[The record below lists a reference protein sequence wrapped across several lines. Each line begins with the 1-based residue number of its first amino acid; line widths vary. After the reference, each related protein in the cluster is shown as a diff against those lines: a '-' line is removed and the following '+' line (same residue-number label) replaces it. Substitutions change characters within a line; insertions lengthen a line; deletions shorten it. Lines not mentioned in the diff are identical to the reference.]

1 MGFWAYIDR
10 LPQMRTV
17 FHLIRVAPVATLFIL
32 VLCVRGHAA
41 SFEDYRARVS
51 EARGAIQQLETPD
64 YYSDDPLQ
72 RDSVMQNALARLR
85 QLLPARESVLFNG
98 QNIEVDNAWFHEAL
112 DEYQKLV
119 RQPERATAVVSGA
132 RERLSALLERLD
144 EMKSA
149 SSTDG
154 KDANKAR
161 LAEILR
167 RAEYDKTVA
176 EKSAI
181 ERLWEEFIRW
191 ISKFLPKFGPLK
203 PGTGQALSGVAQVV
217 VIGFS
222 VLLIAFLIWKL
233 LPRYL
238 RNRGNKKKKAKRE
251 PRIVLGE
258 RLEPDQ
264 TASDLLDQAEAL
276 ARTGDLR
283 GAIRKAYIALLC
295 ELGDRKVIMLAQ
307 HKTNRDYLMA
317 VRNRHALYESLRKLT
332 ASFEIHW
339 YGFVA
344 PAPTDWEAFRLGV
357 RAAGSSEASRGTR

>member
-1 MGFWAYIDR
+1 
-10 LPQMRTV
+10 MRTV
-17 FHLIRVAPVATLFIL
+17 FHSLRVAAVATLFL
-32 VLCVRGHAA
+32 LAAWTQVQAA
-41 SFEDYRARVS
+41 SFEDYRGRVS
-51 EARGAIQQLETPD
+51 QAVSAIQQLEAPD
-64 YYSDDPLQ
+64 YYTDDPLQ
-72 RDSVMQNALARLR
+72 RDAVMQNALARLR
-85 QLLPARESVLFNG
+85 QLLPAREPVLFNG
-98 QNIEVDNAWFHEAL
+98 QNIDVDNAWFHEAL
-112 DEYQKLV
+112 DEYQKLGH
-119 RQPERATAVVSGA
+119 QPERASAVLT
-132 RERLSALLERLD
+132 RTRDQLRALLERLG
-144 EMKSA
+144 EMKTA
-149 SSTDG
+149 GSTDE
-154 KDANKAR
+154 KDASKAR
-161 LAEILR
+161 LSEILR
-167 RAEYDKTVA
+167 RSEYDKSVA

-191 ISKFLPKFGPLK
+191 LSKLLPRFGPVQ
-203 PGTGQALSGVAQVV
+203 PGTGQAMSGVAQVV

-238 RNRGNKKKKAKRE
+238 QNRRNRKKKAKRE

-264 TASDLLDQAEAL
+264 TASDLLEQAEAL

-317 VRNRHALYESLRKLT
+317 VRNRHALYEPLRKLT

-344 PAPTDWEAFRLGV
+344 PGPTDWEAFRLGV
-357 RAAGSSEASRGTR
+357 RAAGASEASRGTR

>member
-1 MGFWAYIDR
+1 MHTK
-10 LPQMRTV
+10 L
-17 FHLIRVAPVATLFIL
+17 HSLRVAAVATLFIL
-32 VLCVRGHAA
+32 ALCAQAQAA

-51 EARGAIQQLETPD
+51 QAVSAIQQLEAPD
-64 YYSDDPLQ
+64 YYVDDPLQ
-72 RDSVMQNALARLR
+72 RDSVMQNALTRLR
-85 QLLPARESVLFNG
+85 QLLPAQESVLFNR
-98 QNIEVDNAWFHEAL
+98 QNIDVDNAWFHKAL
-112 DEYQKLV
+112 DEYQKLGH
-119 RQPERATAVVSGA
+119 QPERATALVAST
-132 RERLSALLERLD
+132 REQLRALLQRLD
-144 EMKSA
+144 EMKLQSA
-149 SSTDG
+149 TDG
-154 KDANKAR
+154 KDQSKAR

-167 RAEYDKTVA
+167 RPEYDKSIA

-191 ISKFLPKFGPLK
+191 LSKLIPKIGPLQ
-203 PGTGQALSGVAQVV
+203 PGTGQALSGVAQIV

-233 LPRYL
+233 LPRYW
-238 RNRGNKKKKAKRE
+238 RSRGMKKKKAKRE

-264 TASDLLDQAEAL
+264 TAADLLEQAEAL

-317 VRNRHALYESLRKLT
+317 VRNRRALYEPLRKLT
-332 ASFEIHW
+332 TSFETHW

-344 PAPTDWEAFRLGV
+344 PEPNDWEEFRLGV
-357 RAAGSSEASRGTR
+357 RTAGASEASRGAT

>member
-1 MGFWAYIDR
+1 MH
-10 LPQMRTV
+10 TK
-17 FHLIRVAPVATLFIL
+17 FHSLRVAAVASLF
-32 VLCVRGHAA
+32 VFALCARGQAA
-41 SFEDYRARVS
+41 SFEDYRTRVS
-51 EARGAIQQLETPD
+51 QAVSAIQQLESPD
-64 YYSDDPLQ
+64 YYTDDPLQ
-72 RDSVMQNALARLR
+72 RGPILQNALARLR
-85 QLLPARESVLFNG
+85 QLLPAQESVLFKG
-98 QNIEVDNAWFHEAL
+98 QNIDVDNAWFQQAL
-112 DEYQKLV
+112 DEYQKLGH
-119 RQPERATAVVSGA
+119 QPERATAVVTRT
-132 RERLSALLERLD
+132 REQLRALLERLD

-149 SSTDG
+149 SSTDA
-154 KDANKAR
+154 KDASKAR

-167 RAEYDKTVA
+167 RPEYDKSVT

-181 ERLWEEFIRW
+181 ERLWEEFVRW
-191 ISKFLPKFGPLK
+191 LSKLFPKVGPLQ
-203 PGTGQALSGVAQVV
+203 PGTAQGLSSVAQVV

-238 RNRGNKKKKAKRE
+238 RNRGMKMKKAKRE

-264 TASDLLDQAEAL
+264 TAADLLEQAEAL

-295 ELGDRKVIMLAQ
+295 ELGDRKIIMLAQ

-317 VRNRHALYESLRKLT
+317 VRNRRTLYEPLRKLT
-332 ASFEIHW
+332 TSFEIHW

-344 PAPTDWEAFRLGV
+344 PAPNDWEEFRVTV
-357 RAAGSSEASRGTR
+357 RTASGSDRIKEAT

>member
-1 MGFWAYIDR
+1 MHSK
-10 LPQMRTV
+10 
-17 FHLIRVAPVATLFIL
+17 FHSLRVLTAASFF
-32 VLCVRGHAA
+32 VLAFCARGHAA
-41 SFEDYRARVS
+41 SFDDYHGRVS
-51 EARGAIQQLETPD
+51 QAVSAIQQLEAPD
-64 YYSDDPLQ
+64 YYTDDPLQ
-72 RDSVMQNALARLR
+72 RDSILHNAVTRVR
-85 QLLPARESVLFNG
+85 QLLPAQESVLFNG
-98 QNIEVDNAWFHEAL
+98 QNIDVDNAWLHEAL
-112 DEYQKLV
+112 DEYEKIGYQ
-119 RQPERATAVVSGA
+119 RERATAIVTRT
-132 RERLSALLERLD
+132 REQLRALLERLD

-149 SSTDG
+149 AAAGD
-154 KDANKAR
+154 KDANKGR

-167 RAEYDKTVA
+167 RPEYDKSVA

-191 ISKFLPKFGPLK
+191 LAKLFPRIGPIQ
-203 PGTGQALSGVAQVV
+203 PGTASGLSSVAQVV

-222 VLLIAFLIWKL
+222 VLLIAFLIWKF

-238 RNRGNKKKKAKRE
+238 RSRGTKKKKAKRE

-264 TASDLLDQAEAL
+264 TAADLLEQAEAL

-317 VRNRHALYESLRKLT
+317 VRNRRALYEALRKLT
-332 ASFEIHW
+332 TSFEIHW

-344 PAPTDWEAFRLGV
+344 PAPHDWEEFRVGV
-357 RAAGSSEASRGTR
+357 RTASGSDRIS

>member
-1 MGFWAYIDR
+1 M
-10 LPQMRTV
+10 
-17 FHLIRVAPVATLFIL
+17 H
-32 VLCVRGHAA
+32 
-41 SFEDYRARVS
+41 
-51 EARGAIQQLETPD
+51 
-64 YYSDDPLQ
+64 
-72 RDSVMQNALARLR
+72 NALTRLR
-85 QLLPARESVLFNG
+85 QLLPAQESVLFNG
-98 QNIEVDNAWFHEAL
+98 QNIDVNNAWFHEAL
-112 DEYQKLV
+112 DEYQKIGYQ
-119 RQPERATAVVSGA
+119 RERAAAVVTRT
-132 RERLSALLERLD
+132 REQLRALLERLD

-154 KDANKAR
+154 KDASKAR

-167 RAEYDKTVA
+167 RPEFDKSVA

-181 ERLWEEFIRW
+181 ERLWEEFLRW
-191 ISKFLPKFGPLK
+191 LAKLFPRVGPMQ
-203 PGTGQALSGVAQVV
+203 PGTGQGLSGVAQVV

-222 VLLIAFLIWKL
+222 VLLIAFLIWKF

-238 RNRGNKKKKAKRE
+238 RSRGNRKKKAKRE

-264 TASDLLDQAEAL
+264 TAADLLEQAEAL

-317 VRNRHALYESLRKLT
+317 VRNRRALYEPMRKLT
-332 ASFEIHW
+332 TSFEVHW

-344 PAPTDWEAFRLGV
+344 PAPTDWEEFRLGV
-357 RAAGSSEASRGTR
+357 EAVTSDNAEMQPLKMLESRPTLVTGHS

>member
-1 MGFWAYIDR
+1 MH
-10 LPQMRTV
+10 TK
-17 FHLIRVAPVATLFIL
+17 FHSLRVAAYATLF
-32 VLCVRGHAA
+32 VLALCIRGQAA
-41 SFEDYRARVS
+41 SFEDYRNRVS
-51 EARGAIQQLETPD
+51 QAVNAIQQLEAPD
-64 YYSDDPLQ
+64 YYTDDPLQ
-72 RDSVMQNALARLR
+72 RDSVMQNALAGLR
-85 QLLPARESVLFNG
+85 QLLPAQESVLFNG
-98 QNIEVDNAWFHEAL
+98 QNIDVNNAWFHEAL
-112 DEYQKLV
+112 DEYQKLAH
-119 RQPERATAVVSGA
+119 QPERASAVAA
-132 RERLSALLERLD
+132 RTREQLRALLERLD
-144 EMKSA
+144 EMKA
-149 SSTDG
+149 VASTDA
-154 KDANKAR
+154 KDASKAR
-161 LAEILR
+161 LEEILR
-167 RAEYDKTVA
+167 RPEYDKSVA

-181 ERLWEEFIRW
+181 ERLWDEFIRW
-191 ISKFLPKFGPLK
+191 LSKIIPKVGPLQ
-203 PGTGQALSGVAQVV
+203 PGTGRALSGVAQAV

-238 RNRGNKKKKAKRE
+238 RNRGMKKKKAKRE

-264 TASDLLDQAEAL
+264 TANDLLEQAEAL

-295 ELGDRKVIMLAQ
+295 ELGDRKIIMLAQ

-317 VRNRHALYESLRKLT
+317 VRNRRALHEALRKLT

-357 RAAGSSEASRGTR
+357 RAAASSETSRGTS

>member
-1 MGFWAYIDR
+1 MH
-10 LPQMRTV
+10 TK
-17 FHLIRVAPVATLFIL
+17 FHSLRVGAVATLF
-32 VLCVRGHAA
+32 VLAFCAQVRAA
-41 SFEDYRARVS
+41 GFEDYRARVS
-51 EARGAIQQLETPD
+51 QSLSAIQQLEAPD
-64 YYSDDPLQ
+64 YYADDLLQ
-72 RDSVMQNALARLR
+72 RDSVMQNALTRLR
-85 QLLPARESVLFNG
+85 QLLPAQESVLFNG
-98 QNIEVDNAWFHEAL
+98 QNIDVDNAWFHEAL
-112 DEYQKLV
+112 DEYQKLGH
-119 RQPERATAVVSGA
+119 QPERATAVVA
-132 RERLSALLERLD
+132 RTREQLRALLERLD
-144 EMKSA
+144 EMKA
-149 SSTDG
+149 ANSTDA
-154 KDANKAR
+154 KDASKAR

-167 RAEYDKTVA
+167 RPEYDKSVA
-176 EKSAI
+176 GKSAI

-191 ISKFLPKFGPLK
+191 LLKIIPKVGPMQ
-203 PGTGQALSGVAQVV
+203 PGTGQALSSVAQVV

-233 LPRYL
+233 VPRYL
-238 RNRGNKKKKAKRE
+238 RNRGAKKKKAKRE

-264 TASDLLDQAEAL
+264 TANDLLEQAEAL

-317 VRNRHALYESLRKLT
+317 VRNRRALYESLRKLT

-357 RAAGSSEASRGTR
+357 RAAGSNEASRGTS

>member
-1 MGFWAYIDR
+1 
-10 LPQMRTV
+10 MRTK
-17 FHLIRVAPVATLFIL
+17 FHSLRVAAVATLFIL
-32 VLCVRGHAA
+32 AICARGQAA
-41 SFEDYRARVS
+41 SFEDYRARVAQS
-51 EARGAIQQLETPD
+51 VSAIQQLEAPD
-64 YYSDDPLQ
+64 YYTDDPLQ
-72 RDSVMQNALARLR
+72 RDSVKQNALARLR
-85 QLLPARESVLFNG
+85 ELLPARESVLFNG
-98 QNIEVDNAWFHEAL
+98 QNIDVDNAWFHQAL
-112 DEYQKLV
+112 AEYEKLGH
-119 RQPERATAVVSGA
+119 QPERVTAVVT
-132 RERLSALLERLD
+132 RTRDQLRALLERLD

-149 SSTDG
+149 SSTEG
-154 KDANKAR
+154 KDASKAR

-167 RAEYDKTVA
+167 RSEYDKSVA

-181 ERLWEEFIRW
+181 TRLWEEFIRW
-191 ISKFLPKFGPLK
+191 LSKLFPRVGPMQ
-203 PGTGQALSGVAQVV
+203 PGTGQALTGVAQVV

-238 RNRGNKKKKAKRE
+238 RNRGNRKKKAKRE

-264 TASDLLDQAEAL
+264 TASDLLEQAEAL

-357 RAAGSSEASRGTR
+357 RAAGSTEVNRGTR